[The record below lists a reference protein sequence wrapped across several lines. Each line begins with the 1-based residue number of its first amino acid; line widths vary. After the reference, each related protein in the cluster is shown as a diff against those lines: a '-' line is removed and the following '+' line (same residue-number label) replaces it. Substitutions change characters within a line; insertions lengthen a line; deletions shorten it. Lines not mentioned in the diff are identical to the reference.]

1 VTNAVTILQ
10 TSHYLL
16 QKRSQKTQFSSVRTF
31 IFRRYTVTC
40 AVKSRPR
47 RPNRTA
53 TFSVSVGIVRVSGL
67 RHRTIGAT
75 SSNLSNH
82 SVLHRHSSYPR
93 CMLRSYAP
101 SSHPFLVFPAILD
114 LRLHSK
120 HNRASLLFLR
130 RIALQ
135 HDVAMF
141 RSLHR
146 RRCTPCILYS
156 ILFFFLSRRV
166 VLFASESMRSHS
178 ARQTG
183 RVRCDERSISVNFS
197 VVVGVLSPSQ

>member
-1 VTNAVTILQ
+1 M
-10 TSHYLL
+10 
-16 QKRSQKTQFSSVRTF
+16 
-31 IFRRYTVTC
+31 
-40 AVKSRPR
+40 
-47 RPNRTA
+47 
-53 TFSVSVGIVRVSGL
+53 SGL

-156 ILFFFLSRRV
+156 ILFFFSLDELFCLRPNRCVLIRRGRLAEYV
-166 VLFASESMRSHS
+166 VTS
-178 ARQTG
+178 G
-183 RVRCDERSISVNFS
+183 RFLSISASSSAFCRRHNNCRAC
-197 VVVGVLSPSQ
+197 Q